1 MLLGLTLMG
10 CQGSTTSTKKIEWG
24 GIVDSR
30 LRQQCSGVVRLPKSA
45 LTQAQI
51 ERYWKVDRLALIKCG
66 KLHKETIDA
75 IDSAFKKV

>member
-10 CQGSTTSTKKIEWG
+10 CQGSTVSTKKIEWG
-24 GIVDSR
+24 GIIDTR
-30 LRQQCSGVVRLPKSA
+30 LRQKCAGTVRLPKGA

-51 ERYWKVDRLALIKCG
+51 ERLWKTDRLGLVKCG
-66 KLHKETIDA
+66 KLHKETIEA